1 MPHYVPLSL
10 GLSMGRGSN
19 WGLRCP
25 GPGQMWPGHARC
37 PHACRGPA
45 SLSSTDTGGPL
56 PLPSLYHL
64 VLLMLEKLPKL
75 WSNLLLSPQ
84 GKFPYFPPGLW
95 GQCKLG
101 LRSRQKLCKE
111 KKKGQ
116 RKKTQGR
123 REEKEVGWGGGDKER
138 ESIKGPVRGDWDE
151 GEQHPCALARLSGL
165 DLQRSG
171 HLQSPNCEYTS
182 IPIFIRHEVS
192 GKEAR
197 VRSLELTSQLPESS
211 LSATELF
218 AQETK
223 LRPHAANFCLPSPGA
238 LCWRQC

>member
-10 GLSMGRGSN
+10 GLSMGRGSS

-75 WSNLLLSPQ
+75 WSNLLSPQ

-101 LRSRQKLCKE
+101 LRSRQKLSKE
-111 KKKGQ
+111 IKKGQ

-123 REEKEVGWGGGDKER
+123 REEKEVGWVGGETR
-138 ESIKGPVRGDWDE
+138 RG
-151 GEQHPCALARLSGL
+151 
-165 DLQRSG
+165 
-171 HLQSPNCEYTS
+171 
-182 IPIFIRHEVS
+182 
-192 GKEAR
+192 
-197 VRSLELTSQLPESS
+197 SQLRDQWEETGMKESS
-211 LSATELF
+211 TPAPWHVCQGLTCKGQDTCSLLTVNIRVYPSSSGMKFQARKQELDP
-218 AQETK
+218 
-223 LRPHAANFCLPSPGA
+223 LN
-238 LCWRQC
+238 